1 MNTIIPFIDNFTS
14 HEEPGN
20 APIAHDHTAYSRVQ
34 DSSNLLFQTLQLL
47 NSNMHVTA
55 PEQVPNEAS
64 EPAQHPAHTVIE
76 AEPHEQTIL
85 HDHPCEASLATLPDN
100 ISRRV
105 LLNYVP
111 KACPTA
117 QVLQAVR
124 SNVGLVDV
132 FRCPQLLGQPDD
144 AHFDT
149 VAINFY
155 DPDDAHLYVEHCR
168 QYPVFLE
175 GADQVAYQ
183 LHVQDLPRGPREKL
197 AQSVERMVD
206 EGYTRT

>member
-1 MNTIIPFIDNFTS
+1 M
-14 HEEPGN
+14 
-20 APIAHDHTAYSRVQ
+20 R
-34 DSSNLLFQTLQLL
+34 
-47 NSNMHVTA
+47 VTA
-55 PEQVPNEAS
+55 PEQVHNEAS
-64 EPAQHPAHTVIE
+64 KPVQHPAHVVIE
-76 AEPHEQTIL
+76 AGPHEQSIL
-85 HDHPCEASLATLPDN
+85 HDRPFEASLATLPDN

-111 KACPTA
+111 ETCPTT

-155 DPDDAHLYVEHCR
+155 DPDDARLYVAHCR
-168 QYPVFLE
+168 QYPAFLE

-183 LHVQDLPRGPREKL
+183 LHVQDLPRCPREAL